1 MNSIWIA
8 REKDGLLYAY
18 KSKPFFDKD
27 KGEWCSYVE
36 GCLSRYAYRLSEDWF
51 PDLTFENSP
60 VELVIKEIR
69 KSCSNCQYFED
80 EAIDGTGICHAF
92 KTEHFYND
100 EGCYDWER
108 KEV

>member
-51 PDLTFENSP
+51 PYLKWDDNPIELTN
-60 VELVIKEIR
+60 KER
-69 KSCSNCQYFED
+69 
-80 EAIDGTGICHAF
+80 AIDAL
-92 KTEHFYND
+92 YNVLANFVHGGD
-100 EGCYDWER
+100 ADCIIAEFER
-108 KEV
+108 ELDKVE